1 MSEVEKL
8 IEFEYQPWKKIVVHE
23 IIKLPLQHFL
33 SGASL
38 GVAEGQVGRPL
49 TWVDGLILEI
59 VHFRDTDD
67 IIKEK
72 LNGTIHYSAISY
84 GILGKF
90 QPEFKVSGNIRIPV
104 IDISDN
110 KIFTKLASW
119 IKKKFETKQ
128 E

>member
-1 MSEVEKL
+1 MSGNKER

-38 GVAEGQVGRPL
+38 NVEEGGIGRPL
-49 TWVDGLILEI
+49 AWVNGLILEI
-59 VHFRDTDD
+59 AHFRDTDD

-72 LNGTIHYSAISY
+72 LNGTIHYGAISY
-84 GILGKF
+84 AIHETF

-104 IDISDN
+104 INVSDN
-110 KIFTKLASW
+110 KIFAELATW
-119 IKKKFETKQ
+119 LKKNFETKQ